1 MSAKGGPVFTFN
13 YQGEAHPP
21 APRQLCH
28 WTKPLTQLKSTA
40 KLISVCVWCSV
51 IFLLTSHI
59 LLLYSCLSLRL
70 VPVCCLSEWKFV
82 IAKRKYLFFRCDT
95 CRPLLSIIRGFPAQ
109 RSELFAA
116 AQRKIFHGFIEE
128 TSVYFECAVMGILF
142 CVALSFEKNSNN
154 QNI

>member
-1 MSAKGGPVFTFN
+1 
-13 YQGEAHPP
+13 
-21 APRQLCH
+21 
-28 WTKPLTQLKSTA
+28 
-40 KLISVCVWCSV
+40 
-51 IFLLTSHI
+51 
-59 LLLYSCLSLRL
+59 
-70 VPVCCLSEWKFV
+70 V
-82 IAKRKYLFFRCDT
+82 IAKRIYLFFRCDT